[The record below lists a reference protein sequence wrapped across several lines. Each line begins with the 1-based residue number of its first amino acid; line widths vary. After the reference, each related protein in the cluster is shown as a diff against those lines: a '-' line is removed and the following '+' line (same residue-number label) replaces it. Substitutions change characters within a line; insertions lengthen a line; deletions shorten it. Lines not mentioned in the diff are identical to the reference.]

1 MGVFF
6 VYSLKVA
13 LCLIAFYL
21 VQKLL
26 LSREK
31 MHTVNRSVIFLIL
44 FGQLLSL
51 LA

>member
-31 MHTVNRSVIFLIL
+31 MHAVNRSVIF
-44 FGQLLSL
+44 
-51 LA
+51 